1 MLHNLQF
8 AEQPVAEPEVK
19 YGESCQD
26 EAEYQ
31 VEGLKRH
38 TPEVHGETSDGVFAN
53 HHANIESYGGK
64 QQTDCDERDRC
75 PDEGAMAIEQTTQHK
90 EAYHP
95 DAAHER

>member
-8 AEQPVAEPEVK
+8 AEQTVAEPEVK
-19 YGESCQD
+19 YGESRQD

-38 TPEVHGETSDGVFAN
+38 TFEVHGETSDGVFAH

-64 QQTDCDERDRC
+64 QQTDCNKRDRC
-75 PDEGAMAIEQTTQHK
+75 PDEGTMAVEHTTQNK
-90 EAYHP
+90 KA
-95 DAAHER
+95 